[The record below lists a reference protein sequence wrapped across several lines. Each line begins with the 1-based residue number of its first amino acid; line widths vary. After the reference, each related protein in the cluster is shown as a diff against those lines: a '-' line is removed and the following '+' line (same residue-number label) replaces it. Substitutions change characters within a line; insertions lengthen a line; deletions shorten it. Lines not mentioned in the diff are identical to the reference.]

1 MSFSRFFSFGPDK
14 NSCVFLF
21 ETVGANTSYVLCVVT
36 HSFVVHVWGLYEM
49 VRTPRRYS
57 LKMAGFVYGR
67 NIFKGNQKRHQ
78 ERSKIM
84 SHIEFVVKVGGLL

>member
-1 MSFSRFFSFGPDK
+1 M
-14 NSCVFLF
+14 
-21 ETVGANTSYVLCVVT
+21 
-36 HSFVVHVWGLYEM
+36 HVCGLYEM

-67 NIFKGNQKRHQ
+67 NTILQLNQKRYQ

-84 SHIEFVVKVGGLL
+84 SPVEFVVKVGGFYCDRNLF